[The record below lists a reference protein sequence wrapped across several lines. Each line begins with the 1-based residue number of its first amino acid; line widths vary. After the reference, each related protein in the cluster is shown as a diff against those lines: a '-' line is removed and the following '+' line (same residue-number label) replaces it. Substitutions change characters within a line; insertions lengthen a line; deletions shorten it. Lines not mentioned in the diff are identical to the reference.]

1 MLSTVKVSTLSEVLV
16 KSFTTFAESVVQTNA
31 ADAMSV
37 TILFMMNGNANL
49 VRIINLSKLSLQLN
63 AWRDTFQE
71 CLQRDS
77 LLRSSPVDQ

>member
-16 KSFTTFAESVVQTNA
+16 KFFTTFAESVVQTNA

-71 CLQRDS
+71 CLQRGS
-77 LLRSSPVDQ
+77 LLRSFPVDQ